1 MTTHFLHREIRE
13 KNGAY
18 GGGVR
23 YVGLNGLF
31 SFYSYRD
38 PRTLE
43 TLQTY
48 GNAVDWVQQRKFT
61 EQELVEAKLSIFQSV
76 DAPLSVA
83 EEGLTTFADGIN
95 DDMRQRRR
103 EQLLKVTEE
112 DIKEAAIKYLQQQ
125 ETESKYSV
133 AILGELNDKVSE
145 ETGWKV
151 QKWGVADKAAAE
163 IPATPV
169 TEQAVTSA

>member
-1 MTTHFLHREIRE
+1 ML
-13 KNGAY
+13 K
-18 GGGVR
+18 
-23 YVGLNGLF
+23 
-31 SFYSYRD
+31 
-38 PRTLE
+38 
-43 TLQTY
+43 
-48 GNAVDWVQQRKFT
+48 
-61 EQELVEAKLSIFQSV
+61 ELVEAKLSIFQSV